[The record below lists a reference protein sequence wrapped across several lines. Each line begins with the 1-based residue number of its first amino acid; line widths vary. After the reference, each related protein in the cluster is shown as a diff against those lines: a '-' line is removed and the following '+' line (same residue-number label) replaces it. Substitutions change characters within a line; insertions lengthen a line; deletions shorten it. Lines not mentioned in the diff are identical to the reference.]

1 MVKFIEKMTSV
12 VFEEIPDKISLAV
25 NITNCQNHCEG
36 CHSSFLAMDFGEE
49 LTEDKIDELL
59 MKQKGVNCFLFMG
72 EGNDRER
79 LLELNAY
86 IKKNYKV
93 ETALYSGRKEVEP
106 EYFSLFDYVK
116 VGPYMKEYGPLN
128 VKTTNQRLYYHG
140 EDITWKIWK
149 RYNKNC

>member
-1 MVKFIEKMTSV
+1 MIKFIEKMTSV

-36 CHSSFLAMDFGEE
+36 CHSAFLAMDIGEE
-49 LTEDKIDELL
+49 LTESKIDEYL

-86 IKKNYKV
+86 IKKHYKV
-93 ETALYSGRKEVEP
+93 ETALYSGRKEV
-106 EYFSLFDYVK
+106 
-116 VGPYMKEYGPLN
+116 
-128 VKTTNQRLYYHG
+128 
-140 EDITWKIWK
+140 
-149 RYNKNC
+149 